1 MLCPGNFVYIL
12 KNNIWIIPS
21 HNLHDFW
28 MLNYY
33 SRRNIFVFSLFQQ
46 TSKYCRTKFY
56 LNVSKYEFK
65 IIKCHHF
72 LRIRIDWANW
82 IKFKQRRSKSWSQIH
97 WKKLLGPKRYIFK
110 TGRLIR
116 ERIWKIEVNWNRE

>member
-1 MLCPGNFVYIL
+1 MLCPSNSVYII

-46 TSKYCRTKFY
+46 ASKYCRIKFY
-56 LNVSKYEFK
+56 LNVSKYELK
-65 IIKCHHF
+65 IIKFRHF
-72 LRIRIDWANW
+72 LRIRIDWTNR
-82 IKFKQRRSKSWSQIH
+82 IEFKQRRSKSWSKIY

>member
-1 MLCPGNFVYIL
+1 MLCPSISVYIL

-46 TSKYCRTKFY
+46 ASKYCRTKFY
-56 LNVSKYEFK
+56 LNFSKYGFK
-65 IIKCHHF
+65 NIKCHHF
-72 LRIRIDWANW
+72 LRIRIDWTNW
-82 IKFKQRRSKSWSQIH
+82 SEFKQRRSKSWSKIY

-110 TGRLIR
+110 IGRLVR